1 MSNINIPMSLKE
13 RLCHSLLFEMGAVA
27 IASIIVLAFSSVKP
41 STAIG
46 TGVVMALMAM
56 AWNFIFNAGF
66 DKVFTEPRQN
76 RSFGLRLFHTI
87 SFELGLLI
95 FTIPVIAYLL
105 NLTLWQALLA
115 DVGLTIVITVYALI
129 FNWIYD
135 NIRLKFIK
143 QTPLTQA
150 DAI

>member
-1 MSNINIPMSLKE
+1 MGDINIPMSLKE
-13 RLCHSLLFEMGAVA
+13 RLLHSLLFEIGAVTV
-27 IASIIVLAFSSVKP
+27 ASVVVLVLSTVKP

-46 TGVVMALMAM
+46 TGVAMALMAM
-56 AWNFIFNAGF
+56 VWNLVFNAGF
-66 DKVFTEPRQN
+66 DKIFTEPRQN

-87 SFELGLLI
+87 SFELGLLV
-95 FTIPVIAYLL
+95 FTIPMIAYLL

-115 DVGLTIVITVYALI
+115 DIGLTILITVYALI

-143 QTPLTQA
+143 TGTA
-150 DAI
+150 